1 MIYIDN
7 RQNKIEVTDEMEEL
21 LDKVVTFALKEEGV
35 EVDFEVSIILVD
47 NEEIKKINSEFR
59 NINKETDVLSFPMLE
74 YPSGKVFK
82 EVYIEEQ
89 FDEKNLDDGYLILGD
104 MAISVEKVIEQSE
117 EFGHSFNRELA
128 YLTVHSMLHLL
139 GYDHMEEEEKNVMRN
154 REEYILE
161 KLRIVRE

>member
-89 FDEKNLDDGYLILGD
+89 FDEKNFDDGYLILGD